1 MSFESYLANEVE
13 RHDERRCLRCDDE
26 PVEHDGD
33 LCRECVAAV
42 ESEYEEAAGDNDAA

>member
-42 ESEYEEAAGDNDAA
+42 ECEDEEATGDDDAA